1 MVLRLPKKK
10 NKTPKVT
17 ALALARSRKITGR
30 LNKDDVDNARLALKD
45 ATPTEMKRYAAS
57 VARMQASNKAK
68 NKFSGGA
75 YSPISKG
82 GMKVIKTGQTKGPA
96 GRKR

>member
-1 MVLRLPKKK
+1 MAMRPPKK
-10 NKTPKVT
+10 KTPKVT

-30 LNKDDVDNARLALKD
+30 LNKDDVDNARIALKD

-82 GMKVIKTGQTKGPA
+82 GLKARTTGQTKGPA

>member
-1 MVLRLPKKK
+1 MVMRLPKK
-10 NKTPKVT
+10 KTPKVT

-30 LNKDDVDNARLALKD
+30 LNKDDVDNARIALKD

-68 NKFSGGA
+68 NKFSGG
-75 YSPISKG
+75 
-82 GMKVIKTGQTKGPA
+82 MKARTTGQTKGPA
-96 GRKR
+96 GRKK